1 MSGQPQTSV
10 TLRRDLMDLMDE
22 ISFEE
27 LGLAGE
33 KILPTLKVRQP
44 SGSYPIL
51 PREAKMKVPDTSRG
65 PHGTFARG
73 QWDWSSQSYITTE
86 YGYEETV
93 DNTQTLENEEWID
106 EEEISAE
113 LTVNGLLLAR
123 ESRVAGSLFNETAFA
138 GTSITNP
145 STDVFKAGTTNCLVE
160 LKTAMDSSA
169 TAKVFDVFDLIWSE
183 ILRKKCGLAKN
194 QFSLICSDDLV
205 KYMLR
210 TKEVQDSVIYVEP
223 VARMTA
229 ERKREFLTD
238 YLGIKEIVTVSS
250 IYDTSGLSQ
259 SAEIGKFWSNK
270 YALLAK
276 LSSGKPSFKEGCLGR
291 QPSWSKYANN
301 YIIEDY
307 PDPTRNG
314 IVYRAR
320 EYRGATLNTDYGVL
334 IKGMKATVDA
344 KTGI

>member
-113 LTVNGLLLAR
+113 LTVTGLLLAR

-145 STDVFKAGTTNCLVE
+145 NGDVFDTGTTNCKVK
-160 LKTAMDSSA
+160 LKKRSR
-169 TAKVFDVFDLIWSE
+169 SE
-183 ILRKKCGLAKN
+183 
-194 QFSLICSDDLV
+194 SES
-205 KYMLR
+205 
-210 TKEVQDSVIYVEP
+210 
-223 VARMTA
+223 
-229 ERKREFLTD
+229 
-238 YLGIKEIVTVSS
+238 
-250 IYDTSGLSQ
+250 
-259 SAEIGKFWSNK
+259 
-270 YALLAK
+270 
-276 LSSGKPSFKEGCLGR
+276 
-291 QPSWSKYANN
+291 
-301 YIIEDY
+301 
-307 PDPTRNG
+307 
-314 IVYRAR
+314 
-320 EYRGATLNTDYGVL
+320 
-334 IKGMKATVDA
+334 
-344 KTGI
+344 